1 NLILTEVLQLL
12 FVNLCCVFQAWA
24 LETGKYQD
32 GVDEPTRP
40 SGRQTCAALSTRARV
55 SAEIRRHQ
63 ETRSDVQIY
72 EVCEQLGSTGESTLE
87 SCGTGKNHSNR
98 SLKEST
104 QSTNRMKTPPLPS
117 WPEEPGPQTVPKVL
131 QDKQSITDLSSSDVM
146 WLLTDLDLKFQYRGR
161 TAGSLTVSNLRA
173 AEQVDLFGPV
183 SCSRSWSKTSTPSAS
198 VSVKC
203 SGLDRARWNTVHEP
217 LEREKKIKVFSLNEF
232 LQELILFH
240 KGETQSPPPFE
251 ISFCFGEDW
260 PDKKPEKRNSS
271 WSGVVPVVA
280 RILTE
285 MFSGELSWSTDSIR
299 LLQSQHIQGPWTPPS
314 LNTWTLFSPD

>member
-1 NLILTEVLQLL
+1 
-12 FVNLCCVFQAWA
+12 
-24 LETGKYQD
+24 
-32 GVDEPTRP
+32 EPTRP

-87 SCGTGKNHSNR
+87 SCDPRTSDPLFTSSSARHFIQYDSNGTFRPPHVTPTPMA
-98 SLKEST
+98 LTST
-104 QSTNRMKTPPLPS
+104 TGLSA
-117 WPEEPGPQTVPKVL
+117 PKPFHG
-131 QDKQSITDLSSSDVM
+131 DQSIQNQGDAANHQPAKYDLLSSVPVI
-146 WLLTDLDLKFQYRGR
+146 TDLDLKFQYRGR
-161 TAGSLTVSNLRA
+161 TAGSLTPNP
-173 AEQVDLFGPV
+173 EQVDLFGPV
-183 SCSRSWSKTSTPSAS
+183 SCSRCVSRGRLRSRTRSSGSTRRPCWT
-198 VSVKC
+198 VKC

>member
-1 NLILTEVLQLL
+1 
-12 FVNLCCVFQAWA
+12 
-24 LETGKYQD
+24 
-32 GVDEPTRP
+32 EPTRP

-87 SCGTGKNHSNR
+87 SCGTGKNQPDCG
-98 SLKEST
+98 SL
-104 QSTNRMKTPPLPS
+104 PFVHPS
-117 WPEEPGPQTVPKVL
+117 GLTVGSRTGLSAPKPFHG
-131 QDKQSITDLSSSDVM
+131 DQSIQNQGDAANHQPAKYDLLSSVPVI
-146 WLLTDLDLKFQYRGR
+146 TDLDLKFQYRGR

-183 SCSRSWSKTSTPSAS
+183 SCSRCVSRGRLRSRTRSSGSTRRPCWT
-198 VSVKC
+198 VKC

-299 LLQSQHIQGPWTPPS
+299 LLQSQHIQGPWTPRAVTGVHVPIS
-314 LNTWTLFSPD
+314 Q